1 MGYMSKI
8 FSVLSCSFHI
18 LVCFFLPL
26 LFMTKS
32 VFSQQLS
39 ANPEQLFSPLQQINK
54 TPLGHTDGVAF
65 SGNPEQQTDQFEQVK
80 NGAYSCYLTNKA
92 KGDGFALNYFWN
104 QNKFPIG
111 SLESKWKLSGDA
123 RNGYQILVAIT
134 GKYFALS
141 ATPDAYPKM
150 DLIKPEDN
158 YQRWIIERL
167 SDGYYRISNIGLL
180 NANSPYPYLYYQSAK
195 ENLFLT
201 GWEDAKSLNGRWHF
215 YVIGDGKEAYDAFD
229 NRRFTLTS
237 FQTNR
242 NMCLNYQMTSDATGN
257 TYFGPCEGNIDR
269 FVFVRAMSTA
279 YLLKV
284 ETFKNNRK
292 QEYYVD
298 AYMKLI
304 DPEQEPIDFHNPPL
318 SLTWYIE
325 KMGGGNYYR
334 ITNNQTRNAMEIQ
347 PAIASTSYGGRG
359 WGNGSPEQIEMKP
372 VSNNVAQYWYLR

>member
-1 MGYMSKI
+1 MEILSRF
-8 FSVLSCSFHI
+8 FSVFPGFIQLSGYA
-18 LVCFFLPL
+18 FFLL
-26 LFMTKS
+26 LFQVKP
-32 VFSQQLS
+32 VCSQQQAGS
-39 ANPEQLFSPLQQINK
+39 PEQSFSSTREISMAA
-54 TPLGHTDGVAF
+54 GWSSDVAA
-65 SGNPEQQTDQFEQVK
+65 SSAKPEQQPDQFDLVK
-80 NGAYSCYLTNKA
+80 NGAYACYLTNKA

-158 YQRWIIERL
+158 YQKWIIERL
-167 SDGYYRISNIGLL
+167 PDGYYRISNIGLL
-180 NANSPYPYLYYQSAK
+180 NANSPYPYLYYQSVK

-215 YVIGDGKEAYDAFD
+215 FTNGDSKEAYDAFD
-229 NRRFTLTS
+229 NRRLTLTS

-257 TYFGPCEGNIDR
+257 SYLGPCEGNLDR

-279 YLLKV
+279 YLLKI

-298 AYMKLI
+298 AYMNLI
-304 DPEQEPIDFHNPPL
+304 DPEQQPIDFYSPAL

-325 KMGGGNYYR
+325 KIGGGNYYR
-334 ITNNQTRNAMEIQ
+334 ITNNQTRKAMEIQ
-347 PAIASTSYGGRG
+347 PAIASSSVGGKG

-372 VSNNVAQYWYLR
+372 VSNSTAQYWYLR